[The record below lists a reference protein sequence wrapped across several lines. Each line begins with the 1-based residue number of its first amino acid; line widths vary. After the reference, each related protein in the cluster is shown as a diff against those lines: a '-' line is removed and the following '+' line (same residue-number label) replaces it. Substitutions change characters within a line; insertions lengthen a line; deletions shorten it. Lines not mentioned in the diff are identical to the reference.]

1 MKARWVFEGLIF
13 FIGRMLCRFEVLD
26 WLELFGDLV
35 IKCCWDC
42 GWDLII
48 VLLCF
53 IMAIIYMCLMDL
65 VVEKVYS
72 DKITE

>member
-1 MKARWVFEGLIF
+1 
-13 FIGRMLCRFEVLD
+13 MLCRFEVLD